1 MLRSVKQPVG
11 QKRLT
16 NVAIVRMR
24 KHGHRFEIACF
35 KNKVLSWRSRVEKDI
50 DEVLQS
56 HTVYENVSKGVLAKS
71 KDLKQVFGT
80 DDHDVVC
87 LEILEKGE
95 LQVADRERES
105 QLSNQFRDIAT
116 IVMDKTVNPETER
129 PYTITMIERLMREV
143 HFAVDPHRNSKQQAL
158 DLIRELQNKYPIAR
172 ARMRL
177 RFVVPTNQVDQLSTA
192 LNSWN
197 SQIEGREEMTTT
209 TSLVCKIKPGHF
221 RECDALVRELQGTL
235 EVVSMAVQGEGESS
249 IDDFN
254 DDDDYNAA
262 HVNHIVEDE
271 DRLAQRLRDSA
282 SVSSTSAQGT
292 GIGSDA
298 AEVRRTPGTNANA
311 PTTSKDSAPAD
322 GGIKQQVCKTCN
334 REVGDAKQYR
344 EHFKSDWHK
353 HNLKRKMSG
362 LPPLSAEECLAD
374 SDVDYG
380 INDRDQY
387 SR

>member
-1 MLRSVKQPVG
+1 M
-11 QKRLT
+11 
-16 NVAIVRMR
+16 
-24 KHGHRFEIACF
+24 
-35 KNKVLSWRSRVEKDI
+35 EKDI
-50 DEVLQS
+50 DEVLQT
-56 HTVYENVSKGVLAKS
+56 HTVFTNVSKGVLAKS
-71 KDLKQVFGT
+71 KDLIQVFGT
-80 DDHDVVC
+80 DDEDRVC

-116 IVMDKTVNPETER
+116 IVMAKTVNPETER

-158 DLIRELQNKYPIAR
+158 ELIRELQSKYPITR
-172 ARMRL
+172 ARMKL
-177 RFVVPTNQVDQLSTA
+177 RFVVPTSQIDQLSTT

-197 SQIEGREEMTTT
+197 SQIEGREETTNT
-209 TSLVCKIKPGHF
+209 TSLVCKIDPGYF
-221 RECDALVRELQGTL
+221 RECDTLVRELQGTL
-235 EVVSMAVQGEGESS
+235 EVVSMAVQGEGESN

-262 HVNHIVEDE
+262 HVSHVDE
-271 DRLAQRLRDSA
+271 ERLAQRLRDSA
-282 SVSSTSAQGT
+282 SVSGASVPV
-292 GIGSDA
+292 GSDA
-298 AEVRRTPGTNANA
+298 PAEVRRTPA
-311 PTTSKDSAPAD
+311 PKASASGD
-322 GGIKQQVCKTCN
+322 TGVKQQSCKTCN

-374 SDVDYG
+374 TDVDYG
-380 INDRDQY
+380 INDRDEY

>member
-1 MLRSVKQPVG
+1 M
-11 QKRLT
+11 
-16 NVAIVRMR
+16 
-24 KHGHRFEIACF
+24 
-35 KNKVLSWRSRVEKDI
+35 EKDI
-50 DEVLQS
+50 DEVLQT
-56 HTVYENVSKGVLAKS
+56 HTVFTNVSKGVLAKS
-71 KDLKQVFGT
+71 KDLIQVFGT
-80 DDHDVVC
+80 DDEDKVC

-116 IVMDKTVNPETER
+116 IVMAKTVNPETER

-158 DLIRELQNKYPIAR
+158 ELIRELQSKYPITR
-172 ARMRL
+172 ARMKL
-177 RFVVPTNQVDQLSTA
+177 RFVVPTNQIDQLSTA

-197 SQIEGREEMTTT
+197 SQIEGREEMTNT
-209 TSLVCKIKPGHF
+209 TSLVCKIDPGHF
-221 RECDALVRELQGTL
+221 RECDTLVRELQGTL
-235 EVVSMAVQGEGESS
+235 EVVSMAVQGEGESN

-262 HVNHIVEDE
+262 HVSHVDE
-271 DRLAQRLRDSA
+271 ERLAQRLRDSA
-282 SVSSTSAQGT
+282 SVQDT
-292 GIGSDA
+292 GVGPDA
-298 AEVRRTPGTNANA
+298 AEVRRTPASSSTTNVS
-311 PTTSKDSAPAD
+311 TTSSS
-322 GGIKQQVCKTCN
+322 GIKQQVCKTCN

-374 SDVDYG
+374 TDVDYG

>member
-1 MLRSVKQPVG
+1 MSRTVKQPVG

-16 NVAIVRMR
+16 NVAVVRVR
-24 KHGHRFEIACF
+24 KHGLRFEIACF
-35 KNKVLSWRSRVEKDI
+35 KNKVLSWRSHVEKDI
-50 DEVLQS
+50 DEVLQT
-56 HTVYENVSKGVLAKS
+56 HTVFTNVSKGVLAKS
-71 KDLKQVFGT
+71 KDLIQVFGT
-80 DDHDVVC
+80 DDEDKVC

-116 IVMDKTVNPETER
+116 IVMAKTVNPETER

-158 DLIRELQNKYPIAR
+158 ELIRELQSKYPITR
-172 ARMRL
+172 ARMKL
-177 RFVVPTNQVDQLSTA
+177 RFVVPTSQIDQLSTA

-197 SQIEGREEMTTT
+197 SQIEGREEMTNTS
-209 TSLVCKIKPGHF
+209 SLVCKIDPGHF

-235 EVVSMAVQGEGESS
+235 EVVSMAVQGEGESN

-262 HVNHIVEDE
+262 HVSHVDE
-271 DRLAQRLRDSA
+271 ERRAPRLRDEA
-282 SVSSTSAQGT
+282 SVSGAG
-292 GIGSDA
+292 A
-298 AEVRRTPGTNANA
+298 APAVAEVREAPGSNTNVSRGSASAN
-311 PTTSKDSAPAD
+311 T
-322 GGIKQQVCKTCN
+322 GVKQQVCKTCN

-374 SDVDYG
+374 TDVDYG

>member
-1 MLRSVKQPVG
+1 MSRTVKQPIG

-16 NVAIVRMR
+16 NVAVVRVR
-24 KHGHRFEIACF
+24 KHGFRFEIACF
-35 KNKVLSWRSRVEKDI
+35 KNKVLSWRSHVEKDI
-50 DEVLQS
+50 DEVLQT
-56 HTVYENVSKGVLAKS
+56 HTVFTNVSKGVLAKS
-71 KDLKQVFGT
+71 KDLIQVFGT
-80 DDHDVVC
+80 DDEDKVC

-116 IVMDKTVNPETER
+116 IVMAKTVNPETER

-158 DLIRELQNKYPIAR
+158 ELIRELQSKYPITR
-172 ARMRL
+172 ARMKL
-177 RFVVPTNQVDQLSTA
+177 RFVVPTSQIDQLSTA

-197 SQIEGREEMTTT
+197 SQIEGREETTNT
-209 TSLVCKIKPGHF
+209 SSLVCKIDPGHF
-221 RECDALVRELQGTL
+221 RECDALVRELHGTL
-235 EVVSMAVQGEGESS
+235 EVVSMAVQGEGESN

-262 HVNHIVEDE
+262 HVSHVDE
-271 DRLAQRLRDSA
+271 ERLVQRLRDEA
-282 SVSSTSAQGT
+282 SVSGAGAVP
-292 GIGSDA
+292 DA
-298 AEVRRTPGTNANA
+298 AEVREAPGSNTNVSRGSASAN
-311 PTTSKDSAPAD
+311 T
-322 GGIKQQVCKTCN
+322 GVKQQVCKTCN

-374 SDVDYG
+374 TDVDYG